1 MSLNIVHFKKNKLK
15 LSSAAMPP
23 CYLYVAKTNKIEE
36 IQISGLPL
44 GGLYGATFDMEER
57 SFSKGDIFVIASDGL
72 PEAPN
77 LKGEQLGYQAVEDCI
92 LANADKSATELK
104 DVMVVLGS
112 DWLAGQT
119 TPDDITIV
127 VIKHV

>member
-1 MSLNIVHFKKNKLK
+1 
-15 LSSAAMPP
+15 MPP
-23 CYLYVAKTNKIEE
+23 CYLYVAKKKSIEE

-57 SFSKGDIFVIASDGL
+57 SFAKGDIFVIASDGL

-77 LKGEQLGYQAVEDCI
+77 LNGVQIGYQAVEDCI
-92 LANADKSATELK
+92 LANAEKSAEEIK
-104 DVMVVLGS
+104 DALVALGS

-127 VIKHV
+127 VFKRV

>member
-1 MSLNIVHFKKNKLK
+1 
-15 LSSAAMPP
+15 MPP
-23 CYLYVAKTNKIEE
+23 CYLYVAKKKSIEE

-57 SFSKGDIFVIASDGL
+57 SFAKGDIFVIASDGL

-77 LKGEQLGYQAVEDCI
+77 LSGVQIGYQAVEDCI
-92 LANADKSATELK
+92 LANADKSAEEIK
-104 DVMVVLGS
+104 DALVTLGS

-127 VIKHV
+127 VFKCV

>member
-1 MSLNIVHFKKNKLK
+1 MLHWASITDADCVSVFEHFL
-15 LSSAAMPP
+15 
-23 CYLYVAKTNKIEE
+23 TI
-36 IQISGLPL
+36 
-44 GGLYGATFDMEER
+44 R

-92 LANADKSATELK
+92 QVNADKTAEEIK
-104 DVMVVLGS
+104 DALVALGS